1 MFTEQLFNDKLLVDT
16 VRIGVSTGV
25 KVNSLNEDKRTL
37 VSGDEVKKAVNELM
51 GKTEEANERKKRVKE
66 VVEMVKK
73 AMGEGG
79 SYNIDMSRLILELM
93 DVKAVGETE
102 RKGIAELVR

>member
-1 MFTEQLFNDKLLVDT
+1 M
-16 VRIGVSTGV
+16 STGV

-37 VSGDEVKKAVNELM
+37 VSEDEVKKAVNELM

-66 VVEMVKK
+66 VAEMVKK

-79 SYNIDMSRLILELM
+79 SYNIDISRLIQELM
-93 DVKAVGETE
+93 DVKAVGEAE
-102 RKGIAELVR
+102 RKGKAELVR